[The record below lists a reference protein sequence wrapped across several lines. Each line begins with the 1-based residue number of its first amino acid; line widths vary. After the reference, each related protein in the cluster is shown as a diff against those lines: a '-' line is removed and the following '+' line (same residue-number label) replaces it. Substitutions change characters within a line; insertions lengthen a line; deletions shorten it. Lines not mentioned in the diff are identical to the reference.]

1 MANTFDAD
9 TIADIIASNEML
21 VLQHRVT
28 PLDKFAT
35 NFSSDAIAQT
45 NNGNGARSTIQVDLA
60 SGASTTLT
68 NPTNYEQGDSTLGA
82 VSVAM
87 SEYSQPF
94 HITPAELGSGRR
106 LEKLV
111 MVNLYALQDKIDSVV
126 KALMTAANFGTA
138 VLDKDPTTVTTADIK
153 TIIAATGKYK
163 QRNLVSDATFWS
175 QFAVTSDKNSLGV
188 IDGAYGLDSF
198 SLSTDWSAAGT
209 NVNAFVGDTQAIAMA
224 ARLPELTS
232 EVREAID
239 MSTIELPNGLSVQV
253 AKWVSLASR
262 NTWHSFDVV
271 FGAAVGD
278 ATAGEVIED
287 GTV

>member
-1 MANTFDAD
+1 MANTFDAS

-21 VLQHRVT
+21 VLQERNT

-35 NFSSDAIAQT
+35 NFSGEAIAQT
-45 NNGNGARSTIQVDLA
+45 HNGNGARSTIQVDLA

-82 VSVAM
+82 VTVPM

-94 HITPAELGSGRR
+94 HITPAESGSGRR

-111 MVNLYALQDKIDSVV
+111 MVNLYALQNKLDSVV
-126 KALMTAANFGTA
+126 KGLMTVANYGTA
-138 VLDKDPTTVTTADIK
+138 VLDKDPTTVTTADLK
-153 TIIAATGKYK
+153 TIISSTGKFN
-163 QRNLVSDATFWS
+163 QRNLVADASFWS

-198 SLSTDWSAAGT
+198 SLSTNWGDAGT
-209 NVNAFVGDTQAIAMA
+209 NVNGFVGDTSAIAMA
-224 ARLPELTS
+224 SRLPTLTAEL
-232 EVREAID
+232 REELD
-239 MSTIELPNGLSVQV
+239 FDTVELPNGMTVQICR
-253 AKWVSLASR
+253 WVSKQTR

-271 FGAAVGD
+271 FGASVGD
-278 ATAGEVIED
+278 AGAGKVIED